1 MPTRWWKRETR
12 ERPLL
17 RLIPYLKRYR
27 LRIGLG
33 CLAVFLTNAGGVA
46 IPWILRAATNALQRE
61 GLDPVVVRNYALAI
75 ILISIFEGIFRFWMR
90 RILIGV
96 SRYIEYDLRN
106 DLFQHFQ
113 RMSAPFFQ
121 RHSTGDLMAR
131 ATNDLSSVRS
141 VLGPGI
147 MYSVDTGLTA
157 ILAVSIL
164 LSISPRLAIV
174 TLIPLIAVSVSVKHF
189 GRQIHRRFERIQ
201 DQFSELTT
209 LAQENVAGIRVVK
222 AYNQEQAFIGRFQDA
237 NREYFGR
244 SMALVRIWGA
254 FQPLL
259 TVLLG
264 LSLVALLWYGGRQVV
279 SGAITLGDFVAFIAY
294 LAMLTWPTIA
304 LGFVI
309 NIFERGSASMRRI
322 NELLDAQPQVTD
334 AGAVPHAA
342 IRGKISIRN
351 LRFGYDTRTILRG
364 IDLDVPEGSTLA
376 VVGRTGS
383 GKSTLVNLLCRLHPV
398 PPDSIFIDDIDINEI
413 PVATLRRSIGYA
425 PQDAFLFSDTVRGN
439 IGFGEPDA
447 PDEKVRN
454 AAKTSNILPEI
465 LEFHDRWDTFVGERG
480 ITLSGGQKQRVAIS
494 RAVLVDPR
502 ILILDD
508 SLSAVDTETEER
520 ILQGLSAHLEGRTAI
535 LISHRVSTVKT
546 ADQIIVLDDGRI
558 VERGTHDDLL
568 AVDGY
573 YAELHRKQLL
583 REELDIEQ

>member
-1 MPTRWWKRETR
+1 MPTRWWKRRTG

-27 LRIGLG
+27 TRILLG
-33 CLAVFLTNAGGVA
+33 CLAVLLTNAAGVT
-46 IPWILRAATNALQRE
+46 IPWILREATNTLQQEAPSPALIR
-61 GLDPVVVRNYALAI
+61 RYALAI
-75 ILISIFEGIFRFWMR
+75 LLLSLFEGLFRFWMR

-106 DLFQHFQ
+106 DLFGHFQ
-113 RMSAPFFQ
+113 RMSAPFFH

-157 ILAVSIL
+157 LFAVTILFG
-164 LSISPRLAIV
+164 ISPRLAIV
-174 TLIPLIAVSVSVKHF
+174 TLIPLIAVSISVKHF

-201 DQFSELTT
+201 DQFSALTT
-209 LAQENVAGIRVVK
+209 LAQENVAGMRVVK
-222 AYNQEQAFIGRFQDA
+222 AYNQEQAFIQRFEEA
-237 NREYFGR
+237 NQEYFGR
-244 SMALVRIWGA
+244 SLALVRIWGA

-264 LSLVALLWYGGRQVV
+264 LSLAGLLWYGGIQVV
-279 SGAITLGDFVAFIAY
+279 NGAITLGDFVAFIAY

-309 NIFERGSASMRRI
+309 NIFERGSASMGRI
-322 NELLDAQPQVTD
+322 IELLDALPQVSD
-334 AGAVPHAA
+334 EGAESDLA
-342 IRGKISIRN
+342 IRGAIRIRHLDFSYGAGEV
-351 LRFGYDTRTILRG
+351 LRD

-376 VVGRTGS
+376 IVGRTGS

-398 PPDSIFIDDIDINEI
+398 PDGTIFIDGVDINRL
-413 PVATLRRSIGYA
+413 PLKTLRSHIGYA

-439 IGFGEPDA
+439 IAFGNPSASDNLVRDA
-447 PDEKVRN
+447 AE
-454 AAKTSNILPEI
+454 TSNILPEI
-465 LEFHDRWDTFVGERG
+465 LEFREQWETFVGERG

-494 RAVLVDPR
+494 RSVLVDPR

-508 SLSAVDTETEER
+508 SLSSVDTETEER
-520 ILQGLSAHLEGRTAI
+520 ILRKLSSHLKGRTAI
-535 LISHRVSTVKT
+535 LISHRVSTVQM
-546 ADQIIVLDDGRI
+546 ADQIIVLDEGRI

-568 AVDGY
+568 SQDGY

-583 REELDIEQ
+583 REELDIDA

>member
-1 MPTRWWKRETR
+1 MPIRRLKPSNR
-12 ERPLL
+12 ERPLF
-17 RLIPYLKRYR
+17 RLVPYLKRYR
-27 LRIGLG
+27 WRIVLG
-33 CLAVFLTNAGGVA
+33 CLAVLLTNAGGVA
-46 IPWILRAATNALQRE
+46 IPWILREATNTLQQQ
-61 GLDPVVVRNYALAI
+61 GPSPAVIRNYALAI
-75 ILISIFEGIFRFWMR
+75 IALSLFEGIFRFWMR

-106 DLFQHFQ
+106 DLFRHFQ

-121 RHSTGDLMAR
+121 QHSTGDLMAR
-131 ATNDLSSVRS
+131 ATNDLSAVRS

-164 LSISPRLAIV
+164 LSISPRLAVV

-189 GRQIHRRFERIQ
+189 GRQIHQRFERIQ
-201 DQFSELTT
+201 NQFSELTT

-222 AYNQEQAFIGRFQDA
+222 AYNQEQAFIGRFESA
-237 NREYFGR
+237 NTEYFRR
-244 SMALVRIWGA
+244 SLALVRIWGA

-264 LSLVALLWYGGRQVV
+264 LSLASLLWYGGTQVV
-279 SGAITLGDFVAFIAY
+279 NGAITLGDFVAFIAY

-322 NELLDAQPQVTD
+322 NELLDAEPQVTD
-334 AGAVPHAA
+334 GPAA
-342 IRGKISIRN
+342 SPVTIRGKIQIRDLN
-351 LRFGYDTRTILRG
+351 FSYGTRPVLRG

-398 PPDSIFIDDIDINEI
+398 PQDSIFIDDVDINHI
-413 PVATLRRSIGYA
+413 PLETLRSSIGYA
-425 PQDAFLFSDTVRGN
+425 PQDAFLFSDTIRGN
-439 IGFGEPDA
+439 IAFGNPTVQQEAVHDA
-447 PDEKVRN
+447 AE
-454 AAKTSNILPEI
+454 TSNLLAEI
-465 LEFHDRWDTFVGERG
+465 IEFQDQWETFVGERG

-520 ILQGLSAHLEGRTAI
+520 ILRGLAAQLKGRTAI
-535 LISHRVSTVKT
+535 LISHRVSTVKL
-546 ADQIIVLDDGRI
+546 ADQIIVLDDGRV
-558 VERGTHDDLL
+558 VERGSHDDLL
-568 AVDGY
+568 ALDGY
-573 YAELHRKQLL
+573 YADLHRKQLL
-583 REELDIEQ
+583 REELDIEP

>member
-1 MPTRWWKRETR
+1 MPNRRLGRGAR

-17 RLIPYLKRYR
+17 RLLPYLKRYR
-27 LRIGLG
+27 SRIVLG
-33 CLAVFLTNAGGVA
+33 CLAVLLTNAAGVA
-46 IPWILRAATNALQRE
+46 IPWILRDATNTLQRQ
-61 GLDPVVVRNYALAI
+61 GPSPAVIRNYALAI
-75 ILISIFEGIFRFWMR
+75 MLLSLFEGIFRFWMR

-121 RHSTGDLMAR
+121 RHPTGDLMAR
-131 ATNDLSSVRS
+131 ATNDLSAVRS

-157 ILAVSIL
+157 VFAVSIL

-189 GRQIHRRFERIQ
+189 GRQIHQRFERIQ

-209 LAQENVAGIRVVK
+209 LAQENVAGMRVVK
-222 AYNQEQAFIGRFQDA
+222 AYNQEQAFIGRFKSA
-237 NREYFGR
+237 NSEYFRR
-244 SMALVRIWGA
+244 SLALVRIWGA

-264 LSLVALLWYGGRQVV
+264 LSLAGLLWYGGIQVV
-279 SGAITLGDFVAFIAY
+279 NGVITLGDFVAFIAY

-304 LGFVI
+304 MGFVI

-322 NELLDAQPQVTD
+322 NELLDAKPQVTD
-334 AGAVPHAA
+334 SLATSPVP
-342 IRGKISIRN
+342 IRGKIHVRGLNFSY
-351 LRFGYDTRTILRG
+351 GTRTILRG

-398 PPDSIFIDDIDINEI
+398 PEDSIFIDDVDINHIPLEI
-413 PVATLRRSIGYA
+413 LRSNIGYA
-425 PQDAFLFSDTVRGN
+425 PQDAFLFSDTIRGN
-439 IGFGEPDA
+439 IAFGNPAVPD
-447 PDEKVRN
+447 PVVQE
-454 AAKTSNILPEI
+454 AAETSNILSEI
-465 LEFHDRWDTFVGERG
+465 IEFPDQWKTFVGERG

-520 ILQGLSAHLEGRTAI
+520 ILQGLSTHLKGRTAI
-535 LISHRVSTVKT
+535 LISHRVSTVKL
-546 ADQIIVLDDGRI
+546 ADQIIVLDEGRI

-568 AVDGY
+568 ALDGY
-573 YAELHRKQLL
+573 YADLHRKQLL
-583 REELDIEQ
+583 REELDLEA